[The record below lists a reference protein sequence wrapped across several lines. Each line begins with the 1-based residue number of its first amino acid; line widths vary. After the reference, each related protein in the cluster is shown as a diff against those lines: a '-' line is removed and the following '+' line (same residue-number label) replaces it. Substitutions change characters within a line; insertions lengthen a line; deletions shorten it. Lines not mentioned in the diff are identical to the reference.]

1 MNKKAEKKLDSEVK
15 EVTVKDKN
23 GKVIAVGYEK
33 NGVPHG
39 EYTWYNEDG
48 TVYATVMYDNG
59 KLTSYEL
66 KNNNEQLE
74 YENGL
79 LVKKPG
85 PTEYDRE
92 YYDSNNKLIKARYY
106 YPTGRIFRT
115 IDYMDNGVS
124 EVKMYAQDGNPS
136 ITGFRKDDGTKVGK
150 WTEYYANSTK
160 VYRITEYD
168 NNGEELEITK
178 YFEDDWAIYWHKK
191 INDEK
196 NWESEEYL
204 SANILQKKVIVKDG
218 LKTIYWFKSSGALLS
233 VTHYDEKGCTH
244 GEEIEYKST
253 DEGYYGE
260 EVIKL
265 WEHGKVIS
273 ETKRTI

>member
-23 GKVIAVGYEK
+23 GKVIAVGHEK
-33 NGVPHG
+33 NGVLYG
-39 EYTWYNEDG
+39 EYTWYNDDG

-59 KLTSYEL
+59 KIISYKL
-66 KNNNEQLE
+66 KNNEQLE

-92 YYDSNNKLIKARYY
+92 YYDSNNKLVKAEYY
-106 YPTGRIFRT
+106 YPTGRIFKT
-115 IDYMDNGVS
+115 IEYVGNGVFK
-124 EVKMYAQDGNPS
+124 VKMYTQNGKPS
-136 ITGFRKDDGTKVGK
+136 ITGFRKDDETKVGK

-168 NNGEELEITK
+168 NTGEEVEVTM
-178 YFEDDWAIYWHKK
+178 YFKDDGAIYWHKK
-191 INDEK
+191 IYDK
-196 NWESEEYL
+196 DNWESEEYL
-204 SANILQKKVIVKDG
+204 SANVLQKKVIVKDG
-218 LKTIYWFKSSGALLS
+218 LKTLYWFRSSGTLS
-233 VTHYDEKGCTH
+233 SITHYDKDGKEH
-244 GEEIEYKST
+244 GEEIKYKSN
-253 DEGYYGE
+253 DGAYFGE
-260 EVIKL
+260 EVVTL

-273 ETKRTI
+273 ETKRIM

>member
-1 MNKKAEKKLDSEVK
+1 MNKKVEKKGLDSEVK
-15 EVTVKDKN
+15 EVTVKDQN
-23 GKVIAVGYEK
+23 GKVIAVGHEK
-33 NGVPHG
+33 NGVQHG
-39 EYTWYNEDG
+39 EYIWYNDDG
-48 TVYATVMYDNG
+48 TVYATAMYDNG
-59 KLTSYEL
+59 RLMYYEI
-66 KNNNEQLE
+66 KNNEQPE

-85 PTEYDRE
+85 PTEYDME
-92 YYDSNNKLIKARYY
+92 YYNENRLVKASYY
-106 YPTGRIFRT
+106 YPNGKILKT
-115 IDYMDNGVS
+115 IEYVGNGVS
-124 EVKMYAQDGNPS
+124 EVTMYNQDGTVS

-150 WTEYYANSTK
+150 WTEYFMNSTK
-160 VYRITEYD
+160 VYKITEYD
-168 NNGEELEITK
+168 NNGEGVEVTM
-178 YFEDDWAIYWHKK
+178 YFENDWAIYWHKK
-191 INDEK
+191 ITDEK

-233 VTHYDEKGCTH
+233 VTHYDENGLTH

-265 WEHGKVIS
+265 WEHGTAVS
-273 ETKRTI
+273 ETRRTM